1 MMEEFIDYYE
11 ILEVS
16 PNANS
21 GSVERMFRYLAQL
34 YHPDN
39 PETGDRARFDL
50 VLEAHATLKD
60 PAMRAQYDIQYKDH
74 LAVRFKLVEEVG
86 KRQGIERDLEIQN
99 KLLSIFY
106 VKRRHNA
113 NEPGIPEHE
122 LERLLD
128 CPLEHLEFHL
138 WYLKA
143 KGWIAK
149 NDSGMF
155 TITVEGVDRASS
167 SSPVKA
173 TNRLITDR
181 AHGSRIHEA

>member
-60 PAMRAQYDIQYKDH
+60 PVKRAQYDIQYKDH
-74 LAVRFKLVEEVG
+74 LAL
-86 KRQGIERDLEIQN
+86 
-99 KLLSIFY
+99 
-106 VKRRHNA
+106 
-113 NEPGIPEHE
+113 
-122 LERLLD
+122 
-128 CPLEHLEFHL
+128 
-138 WYLKA
+138 
-143 KGWIAK
+143 
-149 NDSGMF
+149 
-155 TITVEGVDRASS
+155 ASS
-167 SSPVKA
+167 WWRKLETSRRRKGFGDSEQADGDLLCQAPSQCE
-173 TNRLITDR
+173 R
-181 AHGSRIHEA
+181 AGYPRT